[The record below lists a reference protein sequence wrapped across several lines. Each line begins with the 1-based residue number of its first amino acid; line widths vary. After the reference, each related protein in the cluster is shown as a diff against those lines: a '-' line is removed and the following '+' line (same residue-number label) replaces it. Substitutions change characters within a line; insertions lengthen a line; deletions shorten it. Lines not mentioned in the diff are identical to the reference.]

1 MYLGGEVTN
10 LKTDEV
16 ECPRLLNVK
25 SLVTSTERR
34 FFYTLKVTR
43 LLRSYI
49 SFAASC
55 FFSFF
60 FLVEIIFLLCI
71 LIGKYWN

>member
-10 LKTDEV
+10 LETDVV

-43 LLRSYI
+43 FLRTCIYFS
-49 SFAASC
+49 ASC
-55 FFSFF
+55 FFFF
-60 FLVEIIFLLCI
+60 CWV
-71 LIGKYWN
+71 Y

>member
-10 LKTDEV
+10 LEADAV

-34 FFYTLKVTR
+34 FFYTLKVKR
-43 LLRSYI
+43 FLRTYI
-49 SFAASC
+49 YFAAS
-55 FFSFF
+55 
-60 FLVEIIFLLCI
+60 
-71 LIGKYWN
+71 